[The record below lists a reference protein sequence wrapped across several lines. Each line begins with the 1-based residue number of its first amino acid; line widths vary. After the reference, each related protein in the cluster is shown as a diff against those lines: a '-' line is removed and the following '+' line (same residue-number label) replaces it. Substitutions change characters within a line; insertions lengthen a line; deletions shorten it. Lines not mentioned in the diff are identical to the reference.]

1 MRSEAI
7 ENRLHLLHLC
17 LKYSSQKQEL
27 LTVLDRMLINQER
40 SQLLKEL
47 DAPNT
52 EPRPVPENVEAK
64 LTEIQNRIELLNW
77 KPLTQ
82 KEVNKQ
88 NGEY

>member
-1 MRSEAI
+1 MRVEI
-7 ENRLHLLHLC
+7 IKDRLQLLHLC
-17 LKYSSQKQEL
+17 LQYSSQKQER
-27 LTVLDRMLINQER
+27 LTILDRMLINQER
-40 SQLLKEL
+40 GQLLKEL

-52 EPRPVPENVEAK
+52 IPRPVPETVETK